1 MPKRTLPNYEDI
13 SFDTVPVELSVT
25 DVGTLLRVFEKA
37 GYDIKKKESEFK
49 PSEKHQRPRLLS
61 IALAAE
67 ELFEARSNFGRCLNN
82 LTVWNN
88 RS

>member
-1 MPKRTLPNYEDI
+1 MPKRTIPSYEDI
-13 SFDTVPVELSVT
+13 SFDTVPVELSVM
-25 DVGTLLRVFEKA
+25 DVGNLLQVFEKA
-37 GYDIKKKESEFK
+37 GYDVKKKDHEFK

-67 ELFEARSNFGRCLNN
+67 ELFEARSDFGRCLNN
-82 LTVWNN
+82 LTVLNN